1 MKIFIDI
8 SPIRFLNY
16 WCTCVYC
23 YRRAMFM
30 KISFFQFQRKF
41 STDHRCY
48 TFLFKQRW
56 PEGFVCPRCQ
66 GSQYSYHST
75 RKLYQCKQCNYQASL
90 TSGTIFHKTRTPLK
104 TWFWMIYLITRD
116 KTGTSINYLMRLLD
130 MGCYKTAW
138 SMAHKIHK
146 AMDES
151 DQHRKL
157 GGLIE
162 LDDSYFGDRNVTGK
176 RGRGAVNKKPVFV
189 AVGTKLVKGR
199 EKPTFLK
206 MKVSDDVSK
215 KSVNDFIQSCIKP
228 GSNIKTDKFKSYAFL
243 EQKGFEHDAIRI
255 YNPKE
260 TLDYLPWVHIM
271 IGNIKGLLKG
281 VHHNVSSK
289 HLHRFVSE
297 FCYKFNRRFRE
308 KFMFNDLLIACVNT
322 KTITF
327 TELRT

>member
-1 MKIFIDI
+1 MNFSIDI
-8 SPIRFLNY
+8 SPHRFIYYRCTYVYYY
-16 WCTCVYC
+16 W
-23 YRRAMFM
+23 RAMFM

-48 TFLFKQRW
+48 DFLFKQRW
-56 PEGFVCPRCQ
+56 PDGFVCPRCQ
-66 GSQYSYHST
+66 GKRYSFHTT

-90 TSGTIFHKTRTPLK
+90 TAGTIFHKTRTPLK

-116 KTGTSINYLMRLLD
+116 KTGTSINYLKRLLD

-146 AMDES
+146 AMYES
-151 DQHRKL
+151 DQHKKL

-176 RGRGAVNKKPVFV
+176 RGRGAKNKKPVFV
-189 AVGTKLVKGR
+189 AVGTKIVKGK

-215 KSVNDFIQSCIKP
+215 ESVNEFIQSCIKP
-228 GSNIKTDKFKSYAFL
+228 GSTIKTDKFKSYTFL
-243 EQKGFEHDAIRI
+243 QQNGFDHDAIRI

-271 IGNIKGLLKG
+271 IGNIKGILKG
-281 VHHNVSSK
+281 VHHRVSSK
-289 HLHRFVSE
+289 HLHRFISE